1 MLCDD
6 FLVFTTIEYGGKYIS
21 YDSIFDKLK
30 AELDSKK
37 RRFHSTTG
45 GDSHDEQYKQKRLY
59 KSWNLGV
66 SVAAAYVIIYLIVI
80 KLCDL
85 PKKNRCQRN
94 IYGFA

>member
-30 AELDSKK
+30 AELDSKE

-45 GDSHDEQYKQKRLY
+45 GDSHDEQ
-59 KSWNLGV
+59 
-66 SVAAAYVIIYLIVI
+66 
-80 KLCDL
+80 
-85 PKKNRCQRN
+85 
-94 IYGFA
+94 